1 MATAA
6 PKGTA
11 NDVGGAHLKGA
22 YTIVDHTYDVVVVG
36 AGGSGLR
43 ATMGAAEA
51 GLRTA
56 NISKVF
62 PTRSHTVAA
71 QGGIAASLGN
81 NSPDHWTWHMYDTVK
96 GSDWLGD
103 QDAIEYLAREAP
115 AAVYELEHAGVP
127 FSRNDDGTIYQ
138 RPFGGHMQNMGA
150 GPPVQ
155 RTCAAADRTGHAMLH
170 ALYQQ
175 SLKYDA
181 DFFIEYFAL
190 DLIMSERDGVKQCVG
205 VMAMCLDDGKIH
217 RFRAQ
222 SVVLATG
229 GYGRCYYTATSAHT
243 CTGDGGGMVLRA
255 GLPLQDMEFVQFHP
269 TGIYGAG
276 VLITEGARGEGG
288 YLTNS
293 EGERFMERYAPSA
306 KDLASRDVVSRSMAL
321 EMREGR
327 GVGPEGDH
335 IYLHLNHIPAETLA
349 QRLPG
354 ITESGKIFA
363 GVDLTRQPL
372 PVTPTVHYNMGGIPC
387 NYHGQVVTLG
397 PDGNP
402 DTVIPGLYAVGEAAC
417 VSVHGANRLGS
428 NSLIDLVVF
437 GRATGHH
444 LRDNLKPNAKQ
455 AELPA
460 DSADFALTRLD
471 HFRYAEGGSPTAQI
485 RAEMQKAM
493 QKHCAVFRDQK
504 LMDEGVAKLAEQNKR
519 MEDIHVTDK
528 SLIWNSDLIET
539 LELDNLM
546 AQANVTIASAANRK
560 ESRGAHAH
568 EDYPDRN
575 DKEWMKHTIAW
586 FDGWGGRGSNIRLDY
601 RPVHEYT
608 LTDDIKYIE
617 PKARVY

>member
-127 FSRNDDGTIYQ
+127 FSRNADGTIYQ

-190 DLIMSERDGVKQCVG
+190 DLIMSERDGEKVCVG
-205 VMAMCLDDGKIH
+205 VMAMCLDDGTIH

-471 HFRYAEGGSPTAQI
+471 HFRYAQGGSPTAQI

-568 EDYPDRN
+568 EDYPERN

-586 FDGWGGRGSNIRLDY
+586 FDGWGGRGSNSRIDY

>member
-127 FSRNDDGTIYQ
+127 FSRNPDGTIYQ

-205 VMAMCLDDGKIH
+205 VMAMSLDDGKIH

-306 KDLASRDVVSRSMAL
+306 KALASRDVVSRSMAL

-335 IYLHLNHIPAETLA
+335 IYLHLDHIDPKVLAE
-349 QRLPG
+349 RLPG

-444 LRDNLKPNAKQ
+444 LRDNLKPGAKQ

-471 HFRYAEGGSPTAQI
+471 HFRYASGGSPTAQI

-504 LMDEGVAKLAEQNKR
+504 LMDEGVAILAEQNKR

-546 AQANVTIASAANRK
+546 AQANVTMASAANRK

-568 EDYPDRN
+568 EDYPERN

-586 FDGWGGRGSNIRLDY
+586 FDGWGGRGSNIRIDY

-608 LTDDIKYIE
+608 LTDDIEYIE

>member
-43 ATMGAAEA
+43 ATMGAAES

-127 FSRNDDGTIYQ
+127 FSRNADGTIYQ

-190 DLIMSERDGVKQCVG
+190 DLIMDERDGVKQCVG

-327 GVGPEGDH
+327 GVGPDGDH
-335 IYLHLNHIPAETLA
+335 IYLHLDHIDPKVLAE
-349 QRLPG
+349 RLPG

-397 PDGNP
+397 SDGNP

-444 LRDNLKPNAKQ
+444 LRDSLKPNAKQ
-455 AELPA
+455 PELPA

-471 HFRYAEGGSPTAQI
+471 HFRYAQGGSPTAQI

-546 AQANVTIASAANRK
+546 AQANVTMASAANRK

-568 EDYPDRN
+568 EDYPERN

-586 FDGWGGRGSNIRLDY
+586 FDGWGGRGSNSRIDY